1 MAVERINPDQLEHSP
16 YYSQATVVPAGASLV
31 FVGGQNAVDAS
42 GAVIGE
48 GDIEAQ
54 TKQVMV
60 NVMACLAAVGT
71 QATDLVSLEI
81 KVVAGVDLRAAAQS
95 AADYLDP
102 NSLPLVSVSVV
113 QQLARP
119 GALVEVSAV
128 AARLDAGDA
137 VWLGRGE
144 VADPAW
150 F

>member
-16 YYSQATVVPAGASLV
+16 YYSQAAVVPAGASLV

-42 GAVIGE
+42 GALIGE
-48 GDIEAQ
+48 DDIEAQ
-54 TKQVMV
+54 VKQVMV
-60 NVMACLAAVGT
+60 NVMACLAAAGT
-71 QATDLVSLEI
+71 PATDLVSLEI
-81 KVVAGVDLRAAAQS
+81 KVVAGVDLQAAVQ
-95 AADYLDP
+95 AAGDYLDP
-102 NSLPLVSVSVV
+102 NALPLVSVSIVT
-113 QQLARP
+113 QLARP

-144 VADPAW
+144 VDDPAW